1 MKKIMFVCTG
11 NICRSPM
18 CHYYLQKLVNESGL
32 QNDFLISSCGTYANT
47 GESSTINAIEAMK
60 KYDVDLNMHRATNI
74 DDIDIEN
81 YDLILSLTV
90 SHKTTVLS
98 LYPKLRGKVY
108 TLREYVYTNDSYKNI
123 DDPWGLSLN
132 VYNECANEIVEAL
145 NILFDKLKEDV

>member
-1 MKKIMFVCTG
+1 MKRIMFVCTG

-18 CHYYLQKLVNESGL
+18 CHYYLQKLVNEADL
-32 QNDFLISSCGTYANT
+32 QNKYLISSCGTYANT
-47 GESSTINAIEAMK
+47 GESSTINAIETMK
-60 KYDVDLNMHRATNI
+60 RFNVDLNMHRATNI

-81 YDLILSLTV
+81 YDLILCLTV

-108 TLREYVYTNDSYKNI
+108 TLREYVYPNDSYKNI

-132 VYNECANEIVEAL
+132 VYNECADEIVEAL
-145 NILFDKLKEDV
+145 NILFNKLKEEV